1 MKSIFSLFVVILLTL
16 VLGFFTPFE
25 LVAQTTF
32 TEQFKAFPRQEKNL
46 RKWDA
51 PVVADLDQDGF
62 LDLLIND
69 HGLGV
74 QVQWNDGKGFSKP
87 YDIIM
92 GDLHGVAIGDIDND
106 NSIEVIMSRGGG
118 SGSNARNA
126 VIFRVTKKRE
136 FIALADFDEPLAFMR
151 GRTVAFVD
159 GDNDGDLDLL
169 NFAFPD
175 ASKKGASENYIYENI
190 DGQLFLHGT
199 LPASKRNGQKL
210 HLTDINGDGI
220 YDIILFGNGAIKAYQ
235 GNGDLTYREVSANVF
250 PYPIKNVS
258 GISELDYD
266 NDGDIDLYLTRGNEF
281 EKGQSFFNLETKTLG
296 FYTTR
301 GTFQLDDL
309 EAGEVLNLENFQ
321 SQWPNNDT
329 YYIGESSYIYTFPGE
344 THSGKN
350 IRLVNSNALGFPTHT
365 NFKDKTGWYI
375 GYVGNNKWR
384 IAGYLWAP
392 STGIVHGIKNYKQE
406 FYKKG
411 PSDVLLQNNNAK
423 FKDVTKKTNLFQKGH
438 HMASDIA
445 DFNNDGYRDILVIP
459 RGKMVY
465 ENKAILFLNK
475 AGKYFEKSVNHDIK
489 TFELGAI
496 GMAVRA
502 LDYNADG
509 HIDVVLG
516 NERGKWHLFKNN
528 NVNSSTNCFLTL
540 NIGKSPKKKTTPLG
554 AIVKLTSCHG
564 TQTQIVGS
572 SNSQYSQG
580 LNTALHFGL
589 GNCKKI
595 ISVEVIWS
603 NGEKLKTTT
612 KIKNSTLHIGEQTLK

>member
-1 MKSIFSLFVVILLTL
+1 MKSVYFICKTILLAL
-16 VLGFFTPFE
+16 ALPLFMIHE

-32 TEQFKAFPRQEKNL
+32 SEQFKAYPRQEKNL

-51 PVVADLDQDGF
+51 PVVADLDRDGH

-69 HGLGV
+69 HGFGV
-74 QVQWNDGKGFSKP
+74 QVQWNNGKAFSKP

-92 GDLHGVAIGDIDND
+92 GDLHGVAIGDLDND
-106 NSIEVIMSRGGG
+106 NTIEVIMSRGGG
-118 SGSNARNA
+118 SGANARNA
-126 VIFRVTKKRE
+126 IIFKVTKNRE
-136 FIALADFDEPLAFMR
+136 FIALADFDKPLAFMR

-175 ASKKGASENYIYENI
+175 TSKKEASENYIYENI

-199 LPASKRNGQKL
+199 LPASKRNGQKI
-210 HLTDINGDGI
+210 HLSDLDGDGV
-220 YDIILFGNGAIKAYQ
+220 YDIILFGNNSIKAFR
-235 GNGDLTYREVSANVF
+235 GNGDLTYTEVSASVF
-250 PYPIKNVS
+250 PYPIKDVS

-266 NDGDIDLYLTRGNEF
+266 NDGDIDLYLTRGDEF
-281 EKGQSFFNLETKTLG
+281 KKGQSFFNAETKTLG
-296 FYTTR
+296 FYTSR

-309 EAGEVLNLENFQ
+309 EVGEVLNLENFQ

-329 YYIGESSYIYTFPGE
+329 YYIGESSYTYTFTGE

-350 IRLVNSNALGFPTHT
+350 IRLVNSNALGFPFHT

-375 GYVGNNKWR
+375 GYIGNNKWR

-392 STGIVHGIKNYKQE
+392 STGIIHGVKNYKQE
-406 FYKKG
+406 KYTRG
-411 PSDVLLQNNNAK
+411 PSDILLQNNNAK
-423 FKDVTKKTNLFQKGH
+423 FKDVTKKMKLFQEVH
-438 HMASDIA
+438 NMTADVA

-465 ENKAILFLNK
+465 ENEAQLFLNVG
-475 AGKYFEKSVNHDIK
+475 GKYFEKTSNHNIK
-489 TFELGAI
+489 TFELGSI
-496 GMAVRA
+496 GMAVRT

-509 HIDVVLG
+509 RVDVILG
-516 NERGKWHLFKNN
+516 NERGKWHLFKHNN
-528 NVNSSTNCFLTL
+528 DKSNTNSFLTV
-540 NIGKSPKKKTTPLG
+540 NIGESPKKNTTPLG
-554 AIVKLTSCHG
+554 AIVKLTSCQG
-564 TQTQIVGS
+564 IQTQIVGS

-589 GNCKKI
+589 GNCKKK
-595 ISVEVIWS
+595 ISIEVTWS
-603 NGEKLKTTT
+603 NGEKITTT
-612 KIKNSTLHIGEQTLK
+612 TTLNNKALFIGHEK